1 MNELIDIL
9 DNQNASLVIRD
20 AQGAIHTLHGR
31 GVSDLHN
38 ILHNMPQWLNGAMV
52 ADKVVG
58 RGAAALMILGGVKQL
73 HTVLI
78 SEPAIEF
85 LEKAHVKFSYGKRVP
100 AIVNQAGTGFCPV
113 ETLTANCTS
122 PQESLPLIDQFVSSL
137 KSSSC

>member
-58 RGAAALMILGGVKQL
+58 RGAAALMILGRFVIDTL
-73 HTVLI
+73 LT
-78 SEPAIEF
+78 
-85 LEKAHVKFSYGKRVP
+85 
-100 AIVNQAGTGFCPV
+100 IVV
-113 ETLTANCTS
+113 
-122 PQESLPLIDQFVSSL
+122 FVSFIRTMLVLQKQEIVGSDCHRASL
-137 KSSSC
+137 